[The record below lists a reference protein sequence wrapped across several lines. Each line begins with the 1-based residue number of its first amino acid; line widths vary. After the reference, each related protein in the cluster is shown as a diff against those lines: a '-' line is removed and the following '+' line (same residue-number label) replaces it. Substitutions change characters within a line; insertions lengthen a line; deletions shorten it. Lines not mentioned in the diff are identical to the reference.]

1 MKVMWSLGAV
11 HPNLAAFDVAERKG
25 IGHPDSLADLVAD
38 TFSQRFARFCQNR
51 FGVVPNHWVDKVNLV
66 EAMADVWFGGYQIRK
81 PIDCYL
87 FGKITEQVDGV
98 ELPIAELF
106 DQVLRTVLP
115 EVLGDG
121 TVLDHLGSHVN
132 NTAGVAV
139 DHDEQFYRPRT
150 AAAVQRIL
158 ADEAVANDT
167 VLCAGSG
174 PTGVAAEA
182 AVWLESLLT
191 GSEFR
196 ARYDTGTDVK
206 VMVVRAGDELDLTA
220 AVQFHPDRVTSWTDY
235 REQLDAIRDD
245 LGTQL
250 KAFLGELPME
260 ISGARFHLNTKDVPG
275 RGYLT
280 PFGTSLGKGDC
291 GTVGRGDRYN
301 GVIEPLRPAS
311 GEAPAGKNPLH
322 HVGKIYTAV
331 ADDLA
336 HRLYAELGVY
346 AEVVI
351 AARNGG
357 KLDDPA
363 YVLIQSDAPI
373 GAVGETIIREVV
385 GASGD
390 YHQRFFADDPIT
402 RFRGGDRLQPR
413 LRRAARYVTS
423 GSTAQG
429 HHIEPRQAQQRS
441 GRSALSI

>member
-1 MKVMWSLGAV
+1 MKLVWSLGAI
-11 HPNLAAFDVAERKG
+11 HPDRTAFDVAERKG

-38 TFSQRFARFCQNR
+38 TFSQRFALFCQNR

-66 EAMADVWFGGYQIRK
+66 GAAAEVWFGGYQIRK

-87 FGKITEQVDGV
+87 FGKITTQVDGV

-106 DQVLRTVLP
+106 DEVLRTVLV
-115 EVLGDG
+115 ETLGDE
-121 TVLDHLGSHVN
+121 TVLDYLGVHVN

-150 AAAVQRIL
+150 VAAVHRIL
-158 ADEAVANDT
+158 ADESVANDT

-174 PTGVAAEA
+174 PSGVAADA

-191 GSEFR
+191 SSEFR

-206 VMVVRAGDELDLTA
+206 VMVVRAGDELDVTA
-220 AVQFHPDRVTSWTDY
+220 AVPFHPGRVTGWADY
-235 REQLDAIRDD
+235 REQLDGIRDD

-250 KAFLGELPME
+250 KAFIEELPVE
-260 ISGARFHLNTKDVPG
+260 ISGVRVHLNTKDTPG

-291 GTVGRGDRYN
+291 GAVGRGNRYN

-336 HRLYAELGVY
+336 RRLFAELGVY
-346 AEVVI
+346 AEVII

-357 KLDDPA
+357 KLDEPA
-363 YVLIQSDAPI
+363 YVLIRSDAPA
-373 GAVGETIIREVV
+373 GAAGEAIVRELVGTSTDYHRRFL
-385 GASGD
+385 SGD
-390 YHQRFFADDPIT
+390 PIS
-402 RFRGGDRLQPR
+402 RFRGRLPK
-413 LRRAARYVTS
+413 
-423 GSTAQG
+423 
-429 HHIEPRQAQQRS
+429 
-441 GRSALSI
+441 